1 VASRYPYPSLVTTFL
16 FRPETNMTR
25 TLKAGLI
32 LTTAVVLLAVCLT
45 DGTGEW
51 SMNTSLQAS
60 VILLVA
66 SYIVAM
72 VSTRTNPLTLAARG
86 AVMSRAL
93 WLFAREIVQGAWGRR
108 GRWRECVLR
117 ARSEV

>member
-1 VASRYPYPSLVTTFL
+1 
-16 FRPETNMTR
+16 MTR
-25 TLKAGLI
+25 TLKAALI
-32 LTTAVVLLAVCLT
+32 LVTAVVLLAVCLT

-66 SYIVAM
+66 AYIVAM

-86 AVMSRAL
+86 AVMSRAA
-93 WLFAREIVQGAWGRR
+93 WLFAREI
-108 GRWRECVLR
+108 
-117 ARSEV
+117 ARSVYYGRGAKYEPSASPL

>member
-1 VASRYPYPSLVTTFL
+1 
-16 FRPETNMTR
+16 MTR